1 MADQVDIA
9 QRNQL
14 NQIKIER
21 KDYSKPSLSECIEC
35 GNDIPPQRQKLG
47 AVTLCIDCATYA
59 EKKRKHGG
67 SHV

>member
-14 NQIKIER
+14 NQIKVER

-35 GNDIPPQRQKLG
+35 GNDIPLQRQKLG
-47 AVTLCIDCATYA
+47 AVTLCIDCATYV
-59 EKKRKHGG
+59 EQKRKHEGK
-67 SHV
+67 